1 MQKITTVEYKENS
14 LILFLNSGD
23 SVHGV
28 TQRSAT
34 DYSRRFLYFT
44 AASHDVSM
52 YDTTKN
58 QIHNVEKFLLRAKQ
72 KFNSIVNRIWKSLWG
87 Q

>member
-1 MQKITTVEYKENS
+1 MGQTKLS

-23 SVHGV
+23 SIHGV

-44 AASHDVSM
+44 AASHGISM
-52 YDTTKN
+52 HDTTKN
-58 QIHNVEKFLLRAKQ
+58 QIHNFEKFLLRVKQ
-72 KFNSIVNRIWKSLWG
+72 KFNSVVNRI
-87 Q
+87 